1 MLSWLKRLLGAHF
14 SRIDATVEVIG
25 WLPPAVSDPVANQ
38 TVLYRVVTPQEH
50 SGKYGIEGTLKS
62 AEEINALK
70 GTTFQI
76 QRRGKWRHV
85 LGLVPPLSASTSSG
99 EDFFATAIPVRGPAG
114 NP

>member
-1 MLSWLKRLLGAHF
+1 MLSWLKRLLGADF

-25 WLPPAVSDPVANQ
+25 WLPAAVPGPVANR
-38 TVLYRVVTPQEH
+38 TVLYRVVTPQEL

-70 GTTFQI
+70 GTIFQI
-76 QRRGKWRHV
+76 QRLGKWRHV
-85 LGLVPPLSASTSSG
+85 LCLVPPSSASTGG
-99 EDFFATAIPVRGPAG
+99 EDFFATAIPVRGAAG